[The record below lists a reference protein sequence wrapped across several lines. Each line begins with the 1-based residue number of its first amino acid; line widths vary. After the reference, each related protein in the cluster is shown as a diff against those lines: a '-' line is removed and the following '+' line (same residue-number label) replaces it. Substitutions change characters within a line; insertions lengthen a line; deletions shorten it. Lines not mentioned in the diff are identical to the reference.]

1 MRKELSVSEYDFDL
15 FTIGAGSG
23 GIRASRRAAAFGARV
38 AVAEQRF
45 LGGTCVNIGCIPKKL
60 FSYAAHFRKDFEDAR
75 GYGWSFD
82 QLSFDWGALLEGKN
96 REIERL
102 NGVYGNLLT
111 RSGVELILGR
121 AKVTG
126 PHTVEVDGRTFTSR
140 YILVAT
146 GSSPT
151 IPEIEGSQYCI
162 SSDDAFY
169 LDKLPERV
177 VVVGGGYIAVEFASI
192 FNGLGVETTLAY
204 RGDRLLKH
212 FDADLG
218 NFLAEQMSARG
229 VKIRFKT
236 DIRKIECDDKG
247 LHCVTDDGERLP
259 CDTVLYATGRLPNT
273 TRLGLEDVGVDLAS
287 NGAVIVDP
295 SFQTTV
301 PSIYAVG
308 DVINRMQ
315 LTPVALAEGMLVADR
330 LFNGG
335 AEHMDYSGIPTA
347 IFSHPNVGTVGLSER
362 EAIES
367 GYKIDLYRSVF
378 TPLKHTVSQSG
389 DKVLLKLIVDSETDR
404 VLGVHMVGDDAG
416 ELLQG
421 FAVAIKCRATKAQFD
436 ATVGIHPT
444 IAEEFVTMRT
454 KVGA

>member
-1 MRKELSVSEYDFDL
+1 MSGFDFDL

-23 GIRASRRAAAFGARV
+23 GIRASRRAAGFGARV

-60 FSYAAHFRKDFEDAR
+60 FSYAAHFKKDLEDAR
-75 GYGWSFD
+75 GYGWTSD
-82 QLSFDWGALLEGKN
+82 QLTFDWHTLLEGKN

-102 NGVYGNLLT
+102 NGVYGNLLNQ
-111 RSGVELILGR
+111 SGVELINGR

-126 PHTVEVDGRTFTSR
+126 PHTVEVGGRTFTSR

-151 IPEIEGSQYCI
+151 VPEIEGAEYCI
-162 SSDDAFY
+162 TSDDAFF
-169 LDKLPERV
+169 LEKLPERV

-192 FNGLGVETTLAY
+192 FNGLGVDTTVVY
-204 RGDRLLKH
+204 RGDRLLKS

-218 NFLAEQMSARG
+218 NFLAEQMTKRG
-229 VKIRFKT
+229 VHFRFNSE
-236 DIRKIECDDKG
+236 IRKIERDG
-247 LHCVTDDGERLP
+247 TGWNCVTSGNARLSY
-259 CDTVLYATGRLPNT
+259 DTVLYATGRRPNT
-273 TRLGLEDVGVDLAS
+273 SGLGLESVGVTLAPD
-287 NGAVIVDP
+287 GAIVVDDA
-295 SFQTTV
+295 FQTAE

-308 DVINRMQ
+308 DVIRRMQ

-335 AEHMDYSGIPTA
+335 AEYMDYSGIPTA
-347 IFSHPNVGTVGLSER
+347 IFSHPNVGTVGLSE
-362 EAIES
+362 EQAIAR
-367 GYKIDLYRSVF
+367 GYKIDVYRSVF
-378 TPLKHTVSQSG
+378 TPLKHTVSASG
-389 DKVLLKLIVDSETDR
+389 DKVLLKLIVDSNSDR

-421 FAVAIKCRATKAQFD
+421 FAVAIKCKATKAQFD

>member
-1 MRKELSVSEYDFDL
+1 VSEYDFDL

-60 FSYAAHFRKDFEDAR
+60 FSYAAHFRSDFEDAR
-75 GYGWSFD
+75 GYGWSSD
-82 QLSFDWGALLEGKN
+82 PLSFDWRTLLEGKN

-102 NGVYGNLLT
+102 NGIYANLLT
-111 RSGVELILGR
+111 QSGVELIRGR

-126 PHTVEVDGRTFTSR
+126 PHAIEVDGRTYTSR

-146 GSSPT
+146 GGSPT
-151 IPEIEGSQYCI
+151 IPEIEGAEYCI
-162 SSDDAFY
+162 SSDDVFY
-169 LDKLPERV
+169 LDKLPERA

-192 FNGLGVETTLAY
+192 FNGLGVDTTLVY
-204 RGDRLLKH
+204 RGNRLLKN

-218 NFLAEQMSARG
+218 HFLAEQMTARG
-229 VKIRFKT
+229 VKVRFNTEIRQVEREGKA
-236 DIRKIECDDKG
+236 
-247 LHCVTDDGERLP
+247 LHCLTGDGERLS
-259 CDTVLYATGRLPNT
+259 CDAVLSATGRLPNT
-273 TRLGLEDVGVDLAS
+273 TRLGLEDVGVDLAT
-287 NGAVIVDP
+287 NGAVVVDHA
-295 SFQTTV
+295 FQTVV

-308 DVINRMQ
+308 DVIDRMQ

-335 AEHMDYSGIPTA
+335 TELMDYSGIPTA
-347 IFSHPNVGTVGLSER
+347 IFSHPNVGTVGLSE
-362 EAIES
+362 EQATES

-378 TPLKHTVSQSG
+378 TPLKHTLSRSG
-389 DKVLLKLIVDSETDR
+389 ARVLLKLVVDRETDR

-454 KVGA
+454 KVST

>member
-1 MRKELSVSEYDFDL
+1 MSEYEFDL

-38 AVAEQRF
+38 AVAEQQF

-60 FSYAAHFRKDFEDAR
+60 FSYAAHFHKDFEDAH

-82 QLSFDWGALLEGKN
+82 RLSFDWQALLEGKN

-102 NGVYGNLLT
+102 NGVYDKLLT
-111 RSGVELILGR
+111 QSGVELIMGR

-126 PHTVEVDGRTFTSR
+126 PHTVEVGGRTYTAR
-140 YILVAT
+140 HILVAT

-151 IPEIEGSQYCI
+151 MPDIEGAQYCI

-169 LDKLPERV
+169 LDKLPRRV

-192 FNGLGVETTLAY
+192 FNGLGVDTTLVY
-204 RGDRLLKH
+204 RGDRVLKH

-218 NFLAEQMSARG
+218 NFLAEQMALRG
-229 VKIRFKT
+229 VKIRFNT
-236 DIRKIECDDKG
+236 EIHKIEREG
-247 LHCVTDDGERLP
+247 EALHCVTGDNERLS
-259 CDTVLYATGRLPNT
+259 CDTVLSATGRLPNT
-273 TRLGLEDVGVDLAS
+273 KHLGLEEIGVGLAP
-287 NGAVIVDP
+287 NGAVMVDQT
-295 SFQTTV
+295 FQTAV

-308 DVINRMQ
+308 DVIHRMQ
-315 LTPVALAEGMLVADR
+315 LTPVALAEGMLVADH

-335 AEHMDYSGIPTA
+335 TEHMDYSGIPTA
-347 IFSHPNVGTVGLSER
+347 IFSHPNVATVGMSEAQ
-362 EAIES
+362 AIES
-367 GYKIDLYRSVF
+367 GHTIDLYRSVF
-378 TPLKHTVSQSG
+378 TPLKHTVSRSG
-389 DKVLLKLIVDSETDR
+389 EKVLLKLIVERETDR

-436 ATVGIHPT
+436 ATIGIHPT

-454 KVGA
+454 KVAP

>member
-1 MRKELSVSEYDFDL
+1 VPDFEFDL

-38 AVAEQRF
+38 AVAEQQF

-60 FSYAAHFRKDFEDAR
+60 FSYAAHFHKDFEDAR
-75 GYGWSFD
+75 GYGWSAD
-82 QLSFDWGALLEGKN
+82 RLSFDWQALLDGKN

-102 NGVYGNLLT
+102 NGIYDKLLT
-111 RSGVELILGR
+111 QSGVELIMGT

-126 PHTVEVDGRTFTSR
+126 PHTVEVNGRTYTAKH
-140 YILVAT
+140 ILVAT

-151 IPEIEGSQYCI
+151 MPEIEGAQYCI

-169 LDKLPERV
+169 LDKLPERA

-192 FNGLGVETTLAY
+192 FNGLGVDTTLVY
-204 RGDRLLKH
+204 RGDRVLKH

-218 NFLAEQMSARG
+218 NFLAEQMALRG
-229 VKIRFKT
+229 VKIRFNT
-236 DIRKIECDDKG
+236 DIHQVEREG
-247 LHCVTDDGERLP
+247 GALRCVTGDREHLA
-259 CDTVLYATGRLPNT
+259 CDTVLFATGRLPNT
-273 TRLGLEDVGVDLAS
+273 KRLGLEDIGVELAP
-287 NGAVIVDP
+287 NGAVMVDQT
-295 SFQTTV
+295 FQTAV

-308 DVINRMQ
+308 DVIHRMQ

-335 AEHMDYSGIPTA
+335 TEHMDYSGIPTA
-347 IFSHPNVGTVGLSER
+347 IFSHPNVGTVGMSEAQ
-362 EAIES
+362 AIEC
-367 GYKIDLYRSVF
+367 GHKIDVYRSVF
-378 TPLKHTVSQSG
+378 TPLKHTVSRSG
-389 DKVLLKLIVDSETDR
+389 DKVLIKLIVDRETDR
-404 VLGVHMVGDDAG
+404 VLGVHMVGDEAG

-436 ATVGIHPT
+436 ATIGIHPT

-454 KVGA
+454 KVAP

>member
-1 MRKELSVSEYDFDL
+1 MSEYQFDL

-38 AVAEQRF
+38 AVAEQQF

-60 FSYAAHFRKDFEDAR
+60 FSYAAHFQKDFEDGR
-75 GYGWSFD
+75 GYGWSAD
-82 QLSFDWGALLEGKN
+82 RLSFDWQALLEGKN

-102 NGVYGNLLT
+102 NGVYDKLLT
-111 RSGVELILGR
+111 QSGVELIMGT

-126 PHTVEVDGRTFTSR
+126 PHTVEVGGRTYTAR
-140 YILVAT
+140 HILVAT

-151 IPEIEGSQYCI
+151 MPDIEGAQHCI

-169 LDKLPERV
+169 LEKLPERV

-192 FNGLGVETTLAY
+192 FNGLGADTTLVY
-204 RGDRLLKH
+204 RGDRVLKN

-218 NFLAEQMSARG
+218 NFLAEQMVLRG
-229 VKIRFKT
+229 VKIRFNT
-236 DIRKIECDDKG
+236 EIRKIEREG
-247 LHCVTDDGERLP
+247 EALHCVTGDNEHLP
-259 CDTVLYATGRLPNT
+259 CNTVLSATGRLPNT
-273 TRLGLEDVGVDLAS
+273 KRLGLEEIGVELAPT
-287 NGAVIVDP
+287 GAVMVDET
-295 SFQTTV
+295 FQTAV

-308 DVINRMQ
+308 DVIHRRQ

-335 AEHMDYSGIPTA
+335 TEHMDYTGIPTA
-347 IFSHPNVGTVGLSER
+347 IFSHPNVGTVGMSEAQ
-362 EAIES
+362 AIEC
-367 GYKIDLYRSVF
+367 GHKIDLYRSVF
-378 TPLKHTVSQSG
+378 TPLKHTVSRSG
-389 DKVLLKLIVDSETDR
+389 EKVLLKLIVEHETDR

-454 KVGA
+454 KVAP

>member
-1 MRKELSVSEYDFDL
+1 VPEYEFDL

-38 AVAEQRF
+38 GVAEQQF

-60 FSYAAHFRKDFEDAR
+60 FSYAAHFHKDFEDAR
-75 GYGWSFD
+75 GYGWSAD
-82 QLSFDWGALLEGKN
+82 RLSFDWQAPMEGKN

-102 NGVYGNLLT
+102 NGVYDKLLT
-111 RSGVELILGR
+111 QSGVHLIMGR

-126 PHTVEVDGRTFTSR
+126 PHTVEVGGRTYTAKH
-140 YILVAT
+140 ILVAT

-151 IPEIEGSQYCI
+151 MPEIEGAQYCI

-169 LDKLPERV
+169 LDKPPERV

-192 FNGLGVETTLAY
+192 FNGLGVDTTLVY
-204 RGDRLLKH
+204 RSERVLKH

-218 NFLAEQMSARG
+218 NFLAEQMILRG
-229 VKIRFKT
+229 VKIRFNT
-236 DIRKIECDDKG
+236 DIRKIEREG
-247 LHCVTDDGERLP
+247 EALHCVTGGNERFS
-259 CDTVLYATGRLPNT
+259 CDTVLFATGRLPNT
-273 TRLGLEDVGVDLAS
+273 KRLGLEEIGVELAP
-287 NGAVIVDP
+287 NGAVMVDEI
-295 SFQTTV
+295 FQTAV

-308 DVINRMQ
+308 DVIHRMQ

-335 AEHMDYSGIPTA
+335 TEHMDYSGIPTA
-347 IFSHPNVGTVGLSER
+347 IFSHPNVGTVGMSER
-362 EAIES
+362 QAIES
-367 GYKIDLYRSVF
+367 GHEIDLYRSVF
-378 TPLKHTVSQSG
+378 TPLKHTISRSG
-389 DKVLLKLIVDSETDR
+389 EKVLLKLIVDRETDR

-436 ATVGIHPT
+436 ATIGIHPT

>member
-1 MRKELSVSEYDFDL
+1 VSSYDFDL

-23 GIRASRRAAAFGARV
+23 GIRASRRAAGFGARV
-38 AVAEQRF
+38 AVAEERF

-60 FSYAAHFRKDFEDAR
+60 FSYAAHFKTDLEDAR
-75 GYGWSFD
+75 AYGWSFD
-82 QLSFDWGALLEGKN
+82 QLMFDWRTLLEGKD

-102 NGVYGNLLT
+102 NTVYGKLLEQ
-111 RSGVELILGR
+111 SGVQLIRGR

-126 PHTVEVDGRTFTSR
+126 PHTVEVEGRTFTSR

-151 IPEIEGSQYCI
+151 VPEIEGAEACI
-162 SSDDAFY
+162 TSDDAFY

-192 FNGLGVETTLAY
+192 FNGLGVDTTVVY
-204 RGDRLLKH
+204 RGDRLLKS
-212 FDADLG
+212 FDEDLG
-218 NFLAEQMSARG
+218 NFLAEQMTRRG
-229 VKIRFKT
+229 VRFRFNT
-236 DIRKIECDDKG
+236 EIQKIERDG
-247 LHCVTDDGERLP
+247 TAWNCVTSSNGRLP
-259 CDTVLYATGRLPNT
+259 CDTVLYATGRRPNT
-273 TRLGLEDVGVDLAS
+273 SGLGLESVGVALAP
-287 NGAVIVDP
+287 NGAIMVDET
-295 SFQTTV
+295 FRTAQA
-301 PSIYAVG
+301 SIYAVG
-308 DVINRMQ
+308 DVIHRMQ

-335 AEHMDYSGIPTA
+335 AEHMDYSGVPTA
-347 IFSHPNVGTVGLSER
+347 IFSHPNVGTVGLSE
-362 EAIES
+362 EQAVAS
-367 GYKIDLYRSVF
+367 GHKIDVYRSVF
-378 TPLKHTVSQSG
+378 TPLKHTVSASG
-389 DKVLLKLIVDSETDR
+389 DKVLLKLVVDRESDR

-421 FAVAIKCRATKAQFD
+421 FAVAIKCKATKAQFD

-454 KVGA
+454 KADA

>member
-1 MRKELSVSEYDFDL
+1 MSEYEFDL

-38 AVAEQRF
+38 AVAEQQF

-75 GYGWSFD
+75 GYGWSFNE
-82 QLSFDWGALLEGKN
+82 LSFDWRALLEGKN

-102 NGVYGNLLT
+102 NGVYANLLT
-111 RSGVELILGR
+111 QSGVELIMGR

-126 PHTVEVDGRTFTSR
+126 AHTVEVDGRTYTAGH
-140 YILVAT
+140 ILVAT

-151 IPEIEGSQYCI
+151 MPEIEGAQYCI

-169 LDKLPERV
+169 LEKLPERV

-192 FNGLGVETTLAY
+192 FNGLGVDTTLVY
-204 RGDRLLKH
+204 RGERLLKH

-218 NFLAEQMSARG
+218 NFLAEQMAGRG
-229 VKIRFKT
+229 VKIRFNTK
-236 DIRKIECDDKG
+236 IHKIEREANA
-247 LHCVTDDGERLP
+247 LHCMTGDNERLS
-259 CDTVLYATGRLPNT
+259 CDTVLNATGRLPNT
-273 TRLGLEDVGVDLAS
+273 KRLGLEDIGVDLAP
-287 NGAVIVDP
+287 NGAVVV
-295 SFQTTV
+295 SETFQTAV

-308 DVINRMQ
+308 DVIHRMQ

-335 AEHMDYSGIPTA
+335 TEHMDYSGIPTA
-347 IFSHPNVGTVGLSER
+347 IFSHPNVGTVGMSEAQ
-362 EAIES
+362 AIES
-367 GYKIDLYRSVF
+367 GHKIDLYRSVF
-378 TPLKHTVSQSG
+378 TPLKYTVSRSG
-389 DKVLLKLIVDSETDR
+389 EKVLLKLIVERETDR

-421 FAVAIKCRATKAQFD
+421 FAVAIKCKATKAQFD
-436 ATVGIHPT
+436 ATIGIHPT

-454 KVGA
+454 KVAV

>member
-1 MRKELSVSEYDFDL
+1 MSEYDFDL

-60 FSYAAHFRKDFEDAR
+60 FSYAAHFKQDFEDAR

-82 QLSFDWGALLEGKN
+82 QLSFDWRALLEGKN

-111 RSGVELILGR
+111 QSGVELIRGR

-126 PHTVEVDGRTFTSR
+126 PHTVEVDGRTLTSR
-140 YILVAT
+140 HILVAT

-151 IPEIEGSQYCI
+151 IPEIEGAEYCI

-192 FNGLGVETTLAY
+192 FNGLGVDTTLVY

-218 NFLAEQMSARG
+218 NFLAEQMTARG
-229 VKIRFKT
+229 VKIRFHT
-236 DIRKIECDDKG
+236 EIRKIEREDG
-247 LHCVTDDGERLP
+247 VLHCVTGDGERLS
-259 CDTVLYATGRLPNT
+259 CGTVLYATGRLPNT
-273 TRLGLEDVGVDLAS
+273 ARLGLEDVGVELAS
-287 NGAVIVDP
+287 NGAVVVDP
-295 SFQTTV
+295 TFQTAV

-308 DVINRMQ
+308 DVIHRMQ
-315 LTPVALAEGMLVADR
+315 LTPVALAEGMLVADH

-335 AEHMDYSGIPTA
+335 SEHMDYSGIPTA
-347 IFSHPNVGTVGLSER
+347 IFSHPNVATVGLSE
-362 EAIES
+362 EQAIES
-367 GYKIDLYRSVF
+367 GYTIDRYRSVF
-378 TPLKHTVSQSG
+378 TPLKHTVSRSG
-389 DKVLLKLIVDSETDR
+389 DKVLLKLIVDRETDR

>member
-1 MRKELSVSEYDFDL
+1 MSEYEFDL

-38 AVAEQRF
+38 AVAEQQF

-60 FSYAAHFRKDFEDAR
+60 FSYAAHFRKDFEDAH

-82 QLSFDWGALLEGKN
+82 RLSFDWQALLEGKN

-102 NGVYGNLLT
+102 NGVYDKLLT
-111 RSGVELILGR
+111 QSGVELIMGR

-126 PHTVEVDGRTFTSR
+126 PHTVEVGGRTYTAR
-140 YILVAT
+140 HLLVAT

-151 IPEIEGSQYCI
+151 MPDIEGAQYCI

-169 LDKLPERV
+169 LDKLPGRV

-192 FNGLGVETTLAY
+192 FNGLGVDTTLVY
-204 RGDRLLKH
+204 RGDRVLKH

-218 NFLAEQMSARG
+218 NFLAEQMALRG
-229 VKIRFKT
+229 VKIRFNT
-236 DIRKIECDDKG
+236 EIHKIEREG
-247 LHCVTDDGERLP
+247 EALHCVTGDNERLF
-259 CDTVLYATGRLPNT
+259 CDTVLSATGRLPNT
-273 TRLGLEDVGVDLAS
+273 KHLGLEEIGVGLAP
-287 NGAVIVDP
+287 NGAVMVDQT
-295 SFQTTV
+295 FQTAV

-308 DVINRMQ
+308 DVIHRMQ
-315 LTPVALAEGMLVADR
+315 LTPVALAEGMLVADH

-335 AEHMDYSGIPTA
+335 TEHMDYSGIPTA
-347 IFSHPNVGTVGLSER
+347 IFSHPNVGTVGMSEAQ
-362 EAIES
+362 AIES
-367 GYKIDLYRSVF
+367 GHTIDLYRSVF
-378 TPLKHTVSQSG
+378 TPLKHTISRSG
-389 DKVLLKLIVDSETDR
+389 EKVLLKLIVERETDR

-436 ATVGIHPT
+436 ATIGIHPT

-454 KVGA
+454 KVAP